1 MRVDF
6 RSYKKVKMDAKNI
19 LSVGLI
25 LFSVID
31 IIGSLPIIIDLKE
44 KGNRIESGKASLVSM
59 VLMIIFLYVGDQV
72 LKLFGVD
79 IPSFAV
85 AGSIIL
91 FIISFEMILGI
102 TLFKEEKK
110 VKKATIV
117 PIAFPLVAG
126 AGTMTTIIS
135 LKAKFN
141 NVEILT
147 GICINIV
154 LVYIVLKSSD
164 YLKDKLSPSFINV
177 LRKMFGIILLAIA
190 VKLFRENFHL
200 YIATGTPVK

>member
-1 MRVDF
+1 
-6 RSYKKVKMDAKNI
+6 MDAKNI
-19 LSVGLI
+19 LSVSLI

-44 KGNRIESGKASLVSM
+44 KGNRIESAKAAAVSLVLM
-59 VLMIIFLYVGDQV
+59 VTFLYVGDQV

-117 PIAFPLVAG
+117 PVAFPLVAG

-135 LKAKFN
+135 LKAKFDN
-141 NVEILT
+141 IEILT
-147 GICINIV
+147 GIVINIV

-190 VKLFRENFHL
+190 VKLFRDNFHL
-200 YIATGTPVK
+200 YIATGSPAQ

>member
-1 MRVDF
+1 MDF
-6 RSYKKVKMDAKNI
+6 KSI
-19 LSVGLI
+19 LSVSLI

-31 IIGSLPIIIDLKE
+31 IIGSLPVIIDLKD
-44 KGNRIESGKASLVSM
+44 KGNRIESGKASLVSLLLM
-59 VLMIIFLYVGDQV
+59 VVFLYVGDQV

-79 IPSFAV
+79 VQSFAV

-117 PIAFPLVAG
+117 PVAFPLVAG

-135 LKAKFN
+135 LKAKFIN
-141 NVEILT
+141 LEILT
-147 GICINIV
+147 GIVINII
-154 LVYIVLKSSD
+154 LVYLVLRSSD
-164 YLKDKLSPSFINV
+164 YLKTKLSPSFINV

-190 VKLFRENFHL
+190 VKLFRDNFHL
-200 YIATGTPVK
+200 YTSTGQPSVH

>member
-1 MRVDF
+1 M
-6 RSYKKVKMDAKNI
+6 MDAKNI
-19 LSVGLI
+19 LSVSLI

-44 KGNRIESGKASLVSM
+44 KGNRIESAKAAAVSLVLM
-59 VLMIIFLYVGDQV
+59 VTFLYVGDQV

-117 PIAFPLVAG
+117 PVAFPLVAG

-135 LKAKFN
+135 LKAKFDN
-141 NVEILT
+141 IEILT
-147 GICINIV
+147 GIVINIV

-190 VKLFRENFHL
+190 VKLFRDNLHL
-200 YIATGTPVK
+200 YIATGSPAQ

>member
-1 MRVDF
+1 
-6 RSYKKVKMDAKNI
+6 MDAKNI
-19 LSVGLI
+19 LSVSLI

-44 KGNRIESGKASLVSM
+44 KGNRIESAKAAAVSLVLM
-59 VLMIIFLYVGDQV
+59 VTFLYVGDQV

-117 PIAFPLVAG
+117 PVAFPLVAG

-135 LKAKFN
+135 LKAKFDN
-141 NVEILT
+141 IEILT
-147 GICINIV
+147 GIVINIV
-154 LVYIVLKSSD
+154 LVY
-164 YLKDKLSPSFINV
+164 
-177 LRKMFGIILLAIA
+177 
-190 VKLFRENFHL
+190 
-200 YIATGTPVK
+200 

>member
-1 MRVDF
+1 
-6 RSYKKVKMDAKNI
+6 MDAKNI

-31 IIGSLPIIIDLKE
+31 IIGSLPVIIDLKE
-44 KGNRIESGKASLVSM
+44 KGNRIESGKAALVSLVLM
-59 VLMIIFLYVGDQV
+59 VIFLFVGDQV

-147 GICINIV
+147 GIFINIL
-154 LVYIVLKSSD
+154 LVYVVLKSSD

-190 VKLFRENFHL
+190 VKLFRDNFHL
-200 YIATGTPVK
+200 YIATAAPVK

>member
-1 MRVDF
+1 
-6 RSYKKVKMDAKNI
+6 MDAKNI

-31 IIGSLPIIIDLKE
+31 IIGSLPIIIYLKE
-44 KGNRIESGKASLVSM
+44 KGNRIESGKAALVSLVLM
-59 VLMIIFLYVGDQV
+59 VIFLYVGDQV

-91 FIISFEMILGI
+91 FIISFEMILGV

-141 NVEILT
+141 NIEILT
-147 GICINIV
+147 GIFINII
-154 LVYIVLKSSD
+154 LVYIVLRSSD
-164 YLKDKLSPSFINV
+164 FLKDKLSPSFINV

-190 VKLFRENFHL
+190 VKLFREKFHL
-200 YIATGTPVK
+200 YIATGAPGK

>member
-1 MRVDF
+1 
-6 RSYKKVKMDAKNI
+6 
-19 LSVGLI
+19 
-25 LFSVID
+25 
-31 IIGSLPIIIDLKE
+31 
-44 KGNRIESGKASLVSM
+44 
-59 VLMIIFLYVGDQV
+59 
-72 LKLFGVD
+72 
-79 IPSFAV
+79 
-85 AGSIIL
+85 
-91 FIISFEMILGI
+91 MILGI

-147 GICINIV
+147 GIFINIL
-154 LVYIVLKSSD
+154 LVYVVLKSSD

-190 VKLFRENFHL
+190 VKLFRDNFHL
-200 YIATGTPVK
+200 YIATAAPVK